1 MHLAKTVIII
11 HSFVPTG
18 VINGA
23 LPFMRKD
30 LDLTDVT
37 VGIVTSSLLIGA
49 AFGAFLGGK
58 LADKFGRR
66 RTLIVLSVMR
76 DFKNV

>member
-1 MHLAKTVIII
+1 M
-11 HSFVPTG
+11 PTG

-30 LDLTDVT
+30 LRLTDVT

-58 LADKFGRR
+58 LADRFGRK
-66 RTLIVLSVMR
+66 RTLIILSVMR
-76 DFKNV
+76 QF

>member
-1 MHLAKTVIII
+1 M
-11 HSFVPTG
+11 PTG

-30 LDLTDVT
+30 LGLTDVT

-58 LADKFGRR
+58 LADRFGRK
-66 RTLIVLSVMR
+66 RTLIILSVMR
-76 DFKNV
+76 QF